1 MGTLI
6 TWVPQATSIGDDA
19 KQTLLCSSIWQPE
32 RNPIFSLLAQFC
44 FSQRKGNA
52 YLDVCSLT

>member
-32 RNPIFSLLAQFC
+32 RNPVFSLLAQFC
-44 FSQRKGNA
+44 FSQPEKET
-52 YLDVCSLT
+52 LILTSAA